1 MISERLKSI
10 ILRELGLD
18 DFAITATTLAHEVPG
33 WDSLNHLQIL
43 SAVEK
48 DLGIRFGSLDV
59 IRLKN
64 IGDLQA
70 LVDRKL
76 NGR

>member
-1 MISERLKSI
+1 MISERLQT
-10 ILRELGLD
+10 LLRRELKLVNFDFHD
-18 DFAITATTLAHEVPG
+18 DTLATQVPG
-33 WDSLNHLQIL
+33 WDSLTHVNVIA
-43 SAVEK
+43 AVEREF
-48 DLGIRFGSLDV
+48 DVRFKSLEV

-76 NGR
+76 AAR